1 MKPTVYIETTIPSY
15 LVARPSK
22 LPRLQADQAT
32 TRQWWDQH
40 AGEFEMF
47 VSDIVIR
54 EVRRGDAAMAED
66 RLAKIQGLPVLTLSE
81 AAEDLAALLLE
92 KVIPPQAIDD
102 AAHIAVSAVSGLD
115 FLLTWNCRH
124 INNRYTIRRIE
135 KCCAD
140 AGFACPVIA
149 TPSELMSIES

>member
-22 LPRLQADQAT
+22 LPRLHADQAT
-32 TRQWWDQH
+32 TLQWWNQH
-40 AGEFEMF
+40 AGDCEMY

-54 EVRRGDAAMAED
+54 EVRRGDVAMAED
-66 RLAKIQGLPVLTLSE
+66 RLAKVQSLPVLTLTE
-81 AAEDLAALLLE
+81 TAESLANLLLE
-92 KVIPPQAIDD
+92 KVIPVQAIDD
-102 AAHIAVSAVSGLD
+102 AAHIAVAAVNGMD

-149 TPSELMSIES
+149 TPAELMSIEP

>member
-1 MKPTVYIETTIPSY
+1 MKPTVYVETTIPSY

-22 LPRLQADQAT
+22 LPRLLADQAT
-32 TRQWWDQH
+32 TRQWWSQH
-40 AGEFEMF
+40 AGDFEMF
-47 VSDIVIR
+47 VSDVVIR

-66 RLAKIQGLPVLTLSE
+66 RLAKVQGLPVLTLTE
-81 AAEDLAALLLE
+81 AAESLANLLLE
-92 KVIPPQAIDD
+92 KVIPVQAIDD
-102 AAHIAVSAVSGLD
+102 AAHIAVAAVNGMD

-149 TPSELMSIES
+149 TPAELMSIEP

>member
-32 TRQWWDQH
+32 TRQWWNQH
-40 AGEFEMF
+40 AGDFEMF
-47 VSDIVIR
+47 VSDVVIR

-66 RLAKIQGLPVLTLSE
+66 RLAKVQSLPVLTLTE
-81 AAEDLAALLLE
+81 TAESLANLLLE
-92 KVIPPQAIDD
+92 KVIPVQAIGD
-102 AAHIAVSAVSGLD
+102 AAHIAVAAVNGMD

-149 TPSELMSIES
+149 TPAELMSIEP

>member
-22 LPRLQADQAT
+22 LPRLQADQDT
-32 TRQWWDQH
+32 TRQWWSQH
-40 AGEFEMF
+40 AGDFDMF

-54 EVRRGDAAMAED
+54 EVRRGDSTMAEE
-66 RLAKIQGLPVLTLSE
+66 RLAKIQRLPVLALS
-81 AAEDLAALLLE
+81 ATAENLAVLLLE
-92 KVIPPQAIDD
+92 RVIPARAIDD
-102 AAHIAVSAVSGLD
+102 AAHIAVAAVNGMD

-140 AGFACPVIA
+140 AGFTCPVVA
-149 TPSELMSIES
+149 TRAELMSIEK

>member
-22 LPRLQADQAT
+22 LARLTADQAT
-32 TRQWWDQH
+32 TRQWWSQH
-40 AGEFEMF
+40 AGDFELF

-66 RLAKIQGLPVLTLSE
+66 RLAKVQNLPVLTLTE
-81 AAEDLAALLLE
+81 AAESLANLLLE
-92 KVIPPQAIDD
+92 KVIPVQAIDD
-102 AAHIAVSAVSGLD
+102 AAHIAVAAVNGMD

-149 TPSELMSIES
+149 TPAELMSIEP